1 MVNVR
6 VGAGLNRYRCPD
18 VNEIDV
24 EMVGICCQKSLK

>member
-6 VGAGLNRYRCPD
+6 VRTRLNRNRCPD

-24 EMVGICCQKSLK
+24 RNGRNMLPKIP